1 VTTGSRAYCWGYNYY
16 GQLGDGSPTGGADHL
31 SPVAVAGGLLFSAV
45 ATGDAHSCGVT
56 TAARAYCWGNDNAG
70 QLGDGSSI
78 TTSTPVAV
86 VGPM

>member
-31 SPVAVAGGLLFSAV
+31 SPVAVAGGLLSRAG
-45 ATGDAHSCGVT
+45 ATGAAHWCGVT